1 MDTHELREEFLRF
14 YEERGHRRVPGAP
27 VVPPGDPTLL
37 FTSAGMVQFKPYFMG
52 QAKPPHARLTSVQR
66 CFRTTDVESV
76 GDTKHMTFFEML
88 GNFSIGDYFKEEM
101 VPWAW
106 EFVTEVLKLPEERAN
121 FSLPAMVTVF
131 VASLPL
137 MGWWVNDIC
146 RDCRLQLY
154 VIMGISAILV
164 CAIVVAAI
172 AAVVGT

>member
-1 MDTHELREEFLRF
+1 MF
-14 YEERGHRRVPGAP
+14 
-27 VVPPGDPTLL
+27 
-37 FTSAGMVQFKPYFMG
+37 
-52 QAKPPHARLTSVQR
+52 R
-66 CFRTTDVESV
+66 CSNC
-76 GDTKHMTFFEML
+76 GK
-88 GNFSIGDYFKEEM
+88 
-101 VPWAW
+101 
-106 EFVTEVLKLPEERAN
+106 LKLPEERAN